1 MKTDHLT
8 AEKRALLKAALPE
21 VPFSGW
27 TDRVLIGAA
36 KTAGFDPTVALRAF
50 PGGVAE
56 LVDFFVAEADR
67 TMVEALQASDL
78 DGLHIPQRI
87 ARAIRLRLE
96 QQAGHKEAVRRA
108 AAFYALPLHSARALK
123 GLYRT
128 VDAIWYAVGDASTD
142 FSFYT
147 KRLTLAGVYGAT
159 LAYWLQDRS
168 EGHAATWHFLDHRLR
183 DIGQIPKLRRRFND
197 LAGGLLRPGRGFV
210 RRPRRH

>member
-1 MKTDHLT
+1 MKTDHLM

-27 TDRVLIGAA
+27 TDRILIDAA
-36 KTAGFDPTVALRAF
+36 KTAGLEPTVALRAF
-50 PGGVAE
+50 PGGVVE

-67 TMVEALQASDL
+67 TMVEALQAGDL
-78 DGLHIPQRI
+78 DDARIPQRV

-128 VDAIWYAVGDASTD
+128 VDAIWYAVSDTSTD

-147 KRLTLAGVYGAT
+147 KRLTLAAVYGST

-168 EGHAATWHFLDHRLR
+168 EGHAATWDFLERRLR

-197 LAGGLLRPGRGFV
+197 LAAGVLRPGRDFM
-210 RRPRRH
+210 RRPRRR